1 MKESGKACVV
11 AIDGPSGAGKGTIA
25 RRVAMELGFHF
36 LDSGAVYRAA
46 ALQCVRS
53 GVDLADDQAAARL
66 IEGLDVSFSEVRS
79 NDDDVTT
86 VERVLLDGTDVSKEL
101 RSETTADAA
110 SRIASLPGVRKTLLS
125 VQRDFLL
132 PPGLVADG
140 RDMGTV
146 VFPQAQLKIYMT
158 ASARVR
164 AERRLRQLNELGIEA
179 TLAGLMQE
187 IETRDLRDS
196 TRRHAPLVAAKD
208 ARTIDT
214 TGLGIDAAVDL
225 VLDHVRETL
234 GSSIT
239 SIADGIAP
247 GVC

>member
-1 MKESGKACVV
+1 MKESGKAAVV

-25 RRVAMELGFHF
+25 RRVAMELGFDF

-66 IEGLDVSFSEVRS
+66 IEGLDIRFIEAHS
-79 NDDDVTT
+79 DDHDLKPVD
-86 VERVLLDGTDVSKEL
+86 RVLLNGIDVSAEL

-110 SRIASLPGVRKTLLS
+110 SRIAVLPGVRKTLLS
-125 VQRDFLL
+125 VQRDFLVA
-132 PPGLVADG
+132 PGLVADG

-146 VFPQAQLKIYMT
+146 VFPQAQVKIFMT

-164 AERRLRQLNELGIEA
+164 AERRLWQLKELGIEA
-179 TLAGLMQE
+179 KLAGLMQE
-187 IETRDLRDS
+187 IEKRDLRDS
-196 TRRHAPLVAAKD
+196 TRLHAPLVAAKD

-214 TGLGIDAAVDL
+214 TGINIDAAVDL
-225 VLDHVRETL
+225 VLDHVRKTL
-234 GSSIT
+234 GN
-239 SIADGIAP
+239 SIAS

>member
-1 MKESGKACVV
+1 MTESGKAAVV

-25 RRVAMELGFHF
+25 RRVASELGFHF

-46 ALQCVRS
+46 ALHCVRT
-53 GVDLADDQAAARL
+53 GVDLADDDAIARQ
-66 IEGLDVSFSEVRS
+66 IEGLDIRFSQAPE
-79 NDDDVTT
+79 NDDGATIAL
-86 VERVLLDGTDVSKEL
+86 ERVLLGGVDISSEL
-101 RSETTADAA
+101 RNETTADAA
-110 SRIASLPGVRKTLLS
+110 SRIAVLPGVRKTLLS

-132 PPGLVADG
+132 APGLVADG

-146 VFPQAQLKIYMT
+146 VFPQARVKIFMT

-164 AERRLRQLNELGIEA
+164 AERRLRQLKEMGIEA

-196 TRRHAPLVAAKD
+196 TRRHAPLVAAAD

-214 TGLGIDAAVDL
+214 TGLTIDAAVDS
-225 VLDHVRETL
+225 VLDHVRKTL
-234 GSSIT
+234 GRDVGSV
-239 SIADGIAP
+239 AP